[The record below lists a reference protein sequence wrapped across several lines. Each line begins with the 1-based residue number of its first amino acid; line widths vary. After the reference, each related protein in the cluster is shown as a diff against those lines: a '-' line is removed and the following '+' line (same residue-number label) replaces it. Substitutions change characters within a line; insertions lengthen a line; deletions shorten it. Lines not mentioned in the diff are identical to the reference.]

1 VNATEFERAWLL
13 RTVSCNW
20 LLDPFSFQDSPHA
33 GHKIY
38 KKCFFDAMSSTTS
51 KLIRE
56 KSLNGLKR
64 AEARREREQLRI
76 AAAKISQ
83 RAAQSKAVRAMLVA
97 KARVNKFSLRVQLDD
112 ACSEAFHDCFPVAEK
127 SVSLDTLRQAK
138 REARAMMKLNSV
150 FAEQMFSF
158 YQKPKYKPRK
168 SEPTVFQGAKALAKM
183 AVTAARDFRNIPQKV
198 DEAAKVASTVAD
210 FVGTASSAM
219 DSISSTIKSIHFAI
233 CKYFPIGMAGILL
246 IAFIYWLRGSGS

>member
-1 VNATEFERAWLL
+1 MNATEFERAWLL

-20 LLDPFSFQDSPHA
+20 LLDPFSFQDSPYA

-138 REARAMMKLNSV
+138 REARD
-150 FAEQMFSF
+150 
-158 YQKPKYKPRK
+158 RK
-168 SEPTVFQGAKALAKM
+168 SV
-183 AVTAARDFRNIPQKV
+183 V
-198 DEAAKVASTVAD
+198 
-210 FVGTASSAM
+210 
-219 DSISSTIKSIHFAI
+219 
-233 CKYFPIGMAGILL
+233 
-246 IAFIYWLRGSGS
+246 